1 MIAYIN
7 GRIISK
13 ASNSVIIE
21 NNGIGYEIIIPLS
34 TLYNLP
40 EDHKDVSLYIYPHVK
55 DETLTLFGFFTL
67 LEKRLFLMLISI
79 AGIGPK
85 LAINILSGIGPEE
98 LLNAIAN
105 GDVSHLCKIPGIG
118 RKTAQRLILELKDKS
133 NDLIISEKIRQKT
146 ENPLLR
152 DALSALVNLGYSES
166 VAKEAVKKAGARI
179 KDLGLE
185 SLIRESLRI
194 IVAQHE

>member
-40 EDHKDVSLYIYPHVK
+40 EDHEDVSLYIHPYIK
-55 DETLTLFGFFTL
+55 DETMTLFGFFSM

-79 AGIGPK
+79 SGIGPK
-85 LAINILSGIGPEE
+85 LAINILSGIGPED
-98 LLNAIAN
+98 LLNAIVN
-105 GDVSHLCKIPGIG
+105 EDVTHLCRIPGIG
-118 RKTAQRLILELKDKS
+118 KKTAQRLILELKEKAGK
-133 NDLIISEKIRQKT
+133 IVISEGIRQQKGI
-146 ENPLLR
+146 EDPIVK
-152 DALSALVNLGYSES
+152 DVLSALLNLGYPEDM
-166 VAKEAVKKAGARI
+166 AKEAIKKAMMRI
-179 KDLGLE
+179 KDRGLE

-194 IVAQHE
+194 MA

>member
-40 EDHKDVSLYIYPHVK
+40 EDHEDVSLYIHPYIK
-55 DETLTLFGFFTL
+55 DETMTLFGFFSM

-79 AGIGPK
+79 SGIGPK
-85 LAINILSGIGPEE
+85 LAINILSGIGPED

-105 GDVSHLCKIPGIG
+105 EDVTHLCRIPGIG
-118 RKTAQRLILELKDKS
+118 KKTAQRLILELKEKAGK
-133 NDLIISEKIRQKT
+133 IVISEGIRQQKGT
-146 ENPLLR
+146 EDPIVK
-152 DALSALVNLGYSES
+152 DVLSALLNLGYPEDM
-166 VAKEAVKKAGARI
+166 AKEAIKKAMMRI
-179 KDLGLE
+179 KDRGLE

-194 IVAQHE
+194 MA